1 MDMKFNLEDRGNWSL
16 SDLKQKPVIANI
28 AASLWDIGDGVVCFE
43 FNSKDTTINYQTF
56 KLLYDAI
63 NIVPK
68 HFKCMLI
75 GNDSAN
81 FSSGINRSSS
91 RDNFKTKEEI
101 EYGQSVL
108 QMLKFTSFPT
118 IAAVSGFT
126 LGVGC
131 EIALHCGSIQAYVET
146 HARLTEEGHTLSGL
160 GGYTEMILR
169 YLELKE
175 FSLDIVSTNTTESA
189 KQMYNLHMLKSSDHI
204 TEDRKKLLADAKE
217 KVLKFLHNYCP
228 PKEEPIKL
236 SEVKLYL
243 QNVSNEASIKKLKT
257 GFGNQDFVNR
267 KNILNFEKE
276 IALEAK
282 KHNFLK

>member
-1 MDMKFNLEDRGNWSL
+1 MNMEFDSKDDWSL
-16 SDLKQKPVIANI
+16 SDLKREPVITNI

-43 FNSKDTTINYQTF
+43 FNSKDNTISYQTL

-68 HFKCMLI
+68 YFKCMII

-81 FSSGINRSSS
+81 FSSGINHSSL

-108 QMLKFTSFPT
+108 QMLKFANFPT
-118 IAAVSGFT
+118 VAAVSGFT

-131 EIALHCGSIQAYVET
+131 EIALHCSSIQAYVET
-146 HARLTEEGHTLSGL
+146 HARLTEEGHALSGL
-160 GGYTEMILR
+160 GGYTDMILR

-175 FSLDIVSTNTTESA
+175 FSQDIVSTNATESA
-189 KQMYNLHMLKSSDHI
+189 KQMYNLHMLKSSDLMI
-204 TEDRKKLLADAKE
+204 TEDRKRLLADAKE
-217 KVLKFLHNYCP
+217 KALMLLYNYCP
-228 PKEEPIKL
+228 PEEEQIKL

-243 QNVSNEASIKKLKT
+243 QNIGNEVYMKKLEAN
-257 GFGNQDFVNR
+257 FSNQDFISR
-267 KNILNFEKE
+267 KDILNLEKE
-276 IALEAK
+276 VALETK
-282 KHNFLK
+282 KT

>member
-1 MDMKFNLEDRGNWSL
+1 MNMEFNSKNQDL
-16 SDLKQKPVIANI
+16 SAFKQVITNI

-43 FNSKDTTINYQTF
+43 FNSKDNTINYQTF

-68 HFKCMLI
+68 YFKCMLI

-81 FSSGINRSSS
+81 FSSGINHSSA

-101 EYGQSVL
+101 EYSQSVL
-108 QMLKFTSFPT
+108 QMLKFANFPT
-118 IAAVSGFT
+118 VAAVSCFT
-126 LGVGC
+126 LGAGC
-131 EIALHCGSIQAYVET
+131 EIALHCSSIQAYVET
-146 HARLTEEGHTLSGL
+146 HARLTEEGHVLSGL

-175 FSLDIVSTNTTESA
+175 FNQDIISANTTESA

-217 KVLKFLHNYCP
+217 KVLKLLHNYCP
-228 PKEEPIKL
+228 PKEESIKL

-243 QNVSNEASIKKLKT
+243 QNVGNEAFMKKLEAS
-257 GFGNQDFVNR
+257 FGNQDFVNR
-267 KNILNFEKE
+267 KDILNFEKE
-276 IALEAK
+276 IALEGK
-282 KHNFLK
+282 KT